1 MGSRLEGIRV
11 YRDSF
16 EGQRIPMFGTRLAG
30 IELYR
35 KGTGTRPNFGLLE
48 ADLGEMIDLC
58 KRTFSLLKNK
68 HNRKGK
74 VKHD

>member
-1 MGSRLEGIRV
+1 
-11 YRDSF
+11 
-16 EGQRIPMFGTRLAG
+16 MFGTRLAG